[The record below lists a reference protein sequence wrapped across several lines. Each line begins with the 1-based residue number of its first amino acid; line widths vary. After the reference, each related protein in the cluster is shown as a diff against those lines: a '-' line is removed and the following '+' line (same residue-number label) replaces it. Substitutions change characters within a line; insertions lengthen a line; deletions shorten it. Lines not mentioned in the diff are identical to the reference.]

1 MDKKFNAH
9 KTGKVSKRDRRDMIQ
24 FINLQLASLGQ
35 PLFIDDSDSGTK
47 YANEQFHTLTKGL
60 INSFK
65 EKSRL
70 LGDKLSPVDTR
81 IQNFI
86 DDYLKEVEFDGD
98 YRLPNNTLVLN
109 QKGMAR
115 ELSLPPNG
123 KEFKNELLSSY
134 RLKQGILNNPD
145 QDKRTTKGTFHIVRG
160 GLPVPLDKKEVPK
173 ITFAHLLH
181 TAFNCAPDDM
191 KLLPFTSMMEEKAKV
206 FVSLL
211 LRPVVC
217 PEVPGVISEKKFRSS
232 ILCSWL
238 FGK

>member
-1 MDKKFNAH
+1 MRNFVDGLDKIIVMSKNNAPS
-9 KTGKVSKRDRRDMIQ
+9 KQRKRDRRDMIQ
-24 FINLQLASLGQ
+24 YINLQLASLGQ
-35 PLFIDDSDSGTK
+35 PTYIEDGESGTK
-47 YANEQFHTLTKGL
+47 YTNEKFQILTEGL

-86 DDYLKEVEFDGD
+86 DDYLKEVECDKDF
-98 YRLPNNTLVLN
+98 RLPNNTLVLN

-123 KEFKNELLSSY
+123 NEFKNDLLSSY

-145 QDKRTTKGTFHIVRG
+145 KDKRTTKGTFHIVRG

-173 ITFAHLLH
+173 IERRRASIHRRHIRLGCLGRSRCC
-181 TAFNCAPDDM
+181 NCNRRCRCRD
-191 KLLPFTSMMEEKAKV
+191 S
-206 FVSLL
+206 
-211 LRPVVC
+211 
-217 PEVPGVISEKKFRSS
+217 
-232 ILCSWL
+232 
-238 FGK
+238 